1 MDTLATCKYPR
12 STGPDFWECACS
24 IRKECA
30 EYRILVASPDLS
42 GTRETE
48 LPQRSGRCLFRIPN
62 SELIVFAYFR
72 TSRFSLFLTFPLPSF
87 FGTMSEPSLRP
98 GVRQEIGVSKTLRPT
113 LICPH
118 RIAARSIYWA
128 LPELKSQSPIQKP
141 RYERGD
147 PSCSILEIIN
157 P

>member
-30 EYRILVASPDLS
+30 EYRILVASPDIS

-87 FGTMSEPSLRP
+87 LGPCLSHRWDQVSDKKSVFLKRLDRLWSVHTVLLRGLFTGPYLSWKAKAPFKNQDMNEETHLVPSLD
-98 GVRQEIGVSKTLRPT
+98 
-113 LICPH
+113 H
-118 RIAARSIYWA
+118 
-128 LPELKSQSPIQKP
+128 
-141 RYERGD
+141 
-147 PSCSILEIIN
+147 
-157 P
+157 